1 MPLIIEWP
9 GGNRLIQETQSLLVG
24 RDESVDVRVRYRRV
38 SRQHLLIQW
47 ESDKWHLRDLST
59 ANGTFKDGQP
69 VDEVV
74 VESAIELN
82 LGGKDGPLIK
92 FAHVGTVA
100 DTGSLEVKNLDTSR
114 VALGTR
120 TRLGRDPSSDIPLA
134 DFDVSRVHCEIL
146 TRDGQTHQIVDLG
159 SANGTFVNGEA
170 VKRASLRPGD
180 EIRVGSETFTY
191 TGSALDR
198 ETAGESA
205 SLEANGLGFRVGDAT
220 IIRDVSFE
228 LKPNSLTALLGPS
241 GAGKSTLLNMLTG
254 ATTPTEGEVR
264 FGGMVLH
271 ENFETLRTRLGYV
284 PQQDLIHSSL
294 TVRKALEFGAD
305 LRFTSATSSADKKK
319 RIEEVIAELGLTQH
333 AEKRISQLS
342 GGQRK
347 RASVALELLTEPLL
361 LFLDEPTSGLDP
373 GLDRQVMALL
383 RDLAEAG
390 RTVVVVTHSTAN
402 LDLCDDVLVMAPGG
416 SVAYFG
422 SPLTVLQG
430 LDSADW
436 SEAFD
441 KLEAKAIRPANRHT
455 RETPIQHRADIRP
468 LPRQNWFYQF
478 GVLAKRYVAVIAA
491 DRAYLAFLLALPVLL
506 AVVGLVAGNSDG
518 LGPGP
523 DDVGGLNI
531 EARSLLLIIILGAAF
546 MGSAVSIQELVK
558 ERPIYEREKNT
569 GLSPSAYVASKIL
582 VLGLLVM
589 GQTVIFTTIT
599 LSDRPLPD
607 SGVQF
612 ESPLLDLLLPVTLLA
627 LTSMLIGLWVSAFAN
642 STDVALPA
650 LVLIT
655 VVQVV
660 LSGAVPLRFDE
671 IAETLGLIDPS
682 YWAMNMMAGTVDLN
696 SLVGYVDDDVVSTW
710 EQAQSTWRES
720 LYALSA
726 YGTLLAVALIG
737 AARQLKKGS

>member
-1 MPLIIEWP
+1 MPLVLEWP
-9 GGNRLIQETQSLLVG
+9 GGTQLVNESEAFVIG
-24 RDESVDVRVRYRRV
+24 RDDSADIRVAHRRV
-38 SRQHLLIQW
+38 SRQHLLVQYEGDQW
-47 ESDKWHLRDLST
+47 TLRDLNT
-59 ANGTFKDGQP
+59 ANGSFHNG
-69 VDEVV
+69 ESLREIE
-74 VESAIELN
+74 VESTLELN
-82 LGGKDGPLIK
+82 LGGKQGPRVR
-92 FAHVGTVA
+92 FTVVGEALPTCTV
-100 DTGSLEVKNLDTSR
+100 EVHPRNAARL
-114 VALGTR
+114 ALGAR
-120 TRLGRDPSSDIPLA
+120 TRIGRDPGSDITLH
-134 DFDVSRVHCEIL
+134 DLDVSRLHCEIT
-146 TRDGQTHQIVDLG
+146 TRDGQSHQIVDLG
-159 SANGTFVNGEA
+159 SANGTFVNGEL
-170 VKRASLRPGD
+170 VKRAPLKPGD
-180 EIRVGSETFTY
+180 VIRLGTEVFFY
-191 TGSALDR
+191 TGSALERD
-198 ETAGESA
+198 TADESA
-205 SLEANGLGFRVGDAT
+205 SLEATGLGFRVGDTT
-220 IIRDVSFE
+220 IIRDVSFD

-254 ATTPTEGEVR
+254 ATTPTQGEVR

-319 RIEEVIAELGLTQH
+319 RIEEVIAELGLSSH

-383 RDLAEAG
+383 KDLAEAG

-441 KLEAKAIRPANRHT
+441 RLEAKAIQPANRHT
-455 RETPIQHRADIRP
+455 RETPIQQPADIRP

-506 AVVGLVAGNSDG
+506 AIVGLVAGNSDG

-558 ERPIYEREKNT
+558 ERPIYERERNT

-582 VLGLLVM
+582 VLGILVT
-589 GQTVIFTTIT
+589 GQTTIFTSIT
-599 LSDRPLPD
+599 LAGRPLPD

-612 ESPLLDLLLPVTLLA
+612 ESALLDLLVPITLLA
-627 LTSMLIGLWVSAFAN
+627 LASMLIGLWVSAFAN

-655 VVQVV
+655 VLQVV

-682 YWAMNMMAGTVDLN
+682 YWAMNMMSGTVDLN
-696 SLVGYVDDDVVSTW
+696 SLVGYVDGDFVAAW
-710 EQAQSTWRES
+710 EQSQATWQES
-720 LYALSA
+720 MWTLSG
-726 YGTLLAVALIG
+726 YVFLLAAVLLLI
-737 AARQLKKGS
+737 ARTMGKRR

>member
-1 MPLIIEWP
+1 MALVLES
-9 GGNRLIQETQSLLVG
+9 GGRTLLLNETDTAIVGRSPAADFVIPHRKVSREHLLV
-24 RDESVDVRVRYRRV
+24 
-38 SRQHLLIQW
+38 QW
-47 ESDKWHLRDLST
+47 DGGAWVARDLKT
-59 ANGTFKDGQP
+59 ANGSFMNGRSFEETK
-69 VDEVV
+69 
-74 VESAIELN
+74 IEQTTSLN
-82 LGGKDGPLIK
+82 LGGSKGPAVAITLVGSSGLSDELPVVVSDAAR
-92 FAHVGTVA
+92 FALGGRSRIGRDRSCDVVVA
-100 DTGSLEVKNLDTSR
+100 DL
-114 VALGTR
+114 
-120 TRLGRDPSSDIPLA
+120 
-134 DFDVSRVHCEIL
+134 DVSRIHCEIT

-159 SANGTFVNGEA
+159 SANGTFVNGES

-180 EIRVGSETFTY
+180 EIRVGAEIFVY
-191 TGSALDR
+191 TGSALER

-205 SLEANGLGFRVGDAT
+205 SLEATGLGFRVGNTT
-220 IIRDVSFE
+220 IIRDVSFD

-254 ATTPTEGEVR
+254 ATTPTQGEVR

-319 RIEEVIAELGLTQH
+319 RIEEVIAELGLSSH

-383 RDLAEAG
+383 KDLAEAG

-441 KLEAKAIRPANRHT
+441 RLEAKAIQPANRHT
-455 RETPIQHRADIRP
+455 RETPIQQPADIRP

-558 ERPIYEREKNT
+558 ERPIYERERNT

-582 VLGLLVM
+582 VLGLLVT
-589 GQTVIFTTIT
+589 GQTLIFTTIT
-599 LSDRPLPD
+599 LYDRPLPD

-627 LTSMLIGLWVSAFAN
+627 LTSMLIGLWVSVFAN

-696 SLVGYVDDDVVSTW
+696 ALVGYTDDDFVSTW

-726 YGTLLAVALIG
+726 YGTLLAVGLIG
-737 AARQLKKGS
+737 AARHLKKGN

>member
-1 MPLIIEWP
+1 MPLVLEWP
-9 GGNRLIQETQSLLVG
+9 GGSQLVNESEAFVIG
-24 RDESVDVRVRYRRV
+24 RDDSADIRVAHRRV
-38 SRQHLLIQW
+38 SRQHLLVQYEGDQW
-47 ESDKWHLRDLST
+47 TLRDLNT
-59 ANGTFKDGQP
+59 ANGSFHNG
-69 VDEVV
+69 ESLREIE
-74 VESAIELN
+74 VESTLELN
-82 LGGKDGPLIK
+82 LGGKQGPRVR
-92 FAHVGTVA
+92 FTVVGEALRMHTV
-100 DTGSLEVKNLDTSR
+100 EVHPRNAARL
-114 VALGTR
+114 ALGAR
-120 TRLGRDPSSDIPLA
+120 TRIGRDPGSDITLH
-134 DFDVSRVHCEIL
+134 DLDVSRLHCEIT
-146 TRDGQTHQIVDLG
+146 TRDGQSHQIVDLG
-159 SANGTFVNGEA
+159 SANGTFVNGEL
-170 VKRASLRPGD
+170 VKRAPLKPGD
-180 EIRVGSETFTY
+180 VIRLGAEVFFY
-191 TGSALDR
+191 TGSALERD
-198 ETAGESA
+198 TADESA
-205 SLEANGLGFRVGDAT
+205 SLEATGLGFRVGDTT
-220 IIRDVSFE
+220 IIRDVSFD

-254 ATTPTEGEVR
+254 ATTPTQGEVR

-319 RIEEVIAELGLTQH
+319 RIEEVITELGLSSH

-383 RDLAEAG
+383 KDLAEAG

-402 LDLCDDVLVMAPGG
+402 LNLCDDVLVMAPGG

-441 KLEAKAIRPANRHT
+441 RLEAKAIQPANRHT
-455 RETPIQHRADIRP
+455 RETPIQQPAEIRP

-558 ERPIYEREKNT
+558 ERPIYERERNT

-582 VLGLLVM
+582 VLGLLVT
-589 GQTVIFTTIT
+589 GQTLIFTTIT
-599 LSDRPLPD
+599 LYDRPLPD

-627 LTSMLIGLWVSAFAN
+627 LTSMLIGLWVSVFAN

-696 SLVGYVDDDVVSTW
+696 ALVGYTDDDFVSTW

-726 YGTLLAVALIG
+726 YGTLLAVGLIG
-737 AARQLKKGS
+737 AARHLKKGI